1 MVLVKEAASQE
12 ETWLETLCLGILKR
26 SNAFS
31 LLLGRCAVADHSEIL
46 KIIAGTIIRELLS
59 RNTPMERFWPN
70 GGESQRLAR
79 FPKSQSHTSQWIFD
93 FASFLDQNRP
103 MNPPRQQ

>member
-1 MVLVKEAASQE
+1 MVRDSLFRHSAP
-12 ETWLETLCLGILKR
+12 

-59 RNTPMERFWPN
+59 RDTPMERFWPH
-70 GGESQRLAR
+70 GSESLIFAR
-79 FPKSQSHTSQWIFD
+79 FPKSQFHTSQWIFD
-93 FASFLDQNRP
+93 YASFLDQNRP
-103 MNPPRQQ
+103 MNPTRQQ